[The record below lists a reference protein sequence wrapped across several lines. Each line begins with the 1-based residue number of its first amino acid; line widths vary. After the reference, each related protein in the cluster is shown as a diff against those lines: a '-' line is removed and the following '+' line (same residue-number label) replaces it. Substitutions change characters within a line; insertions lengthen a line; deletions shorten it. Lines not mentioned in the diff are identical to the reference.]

1 MNILKNILAAYAQD
15 PVYARSHFVWGRNRF
30 LLTFDSCTREITVLN
45 AVTWDFVSESSN
57 INILAHDIHSHR
69 R

>member
-1 MNILKNILAAYAQD
+1 MKILKNILRAYAQD
-15 PVYARSHFVWGRNRF
+15 PVNAHNTFVWGRNRF
-30 LLTFDSCTREITVLN
+30 LLTFDSCTREITVLD

>member
-1 MNILKNILAAYAQD
+1 MKILKNILTEYAQD
-15 PVYARSHFVWGRNRF
+15 PVNAHNTFVWGRNRF

-45 AVTWDFVSESSN
+45 AITWDFVSESSN
-57 INILAHDIHSHR
+57 INLLAHDIHSYR